1 MSPATSGRTK
11 GFGIIADMSD
21 TMAQAKTCS
30 ITTLKNR
37 KNGKPVTAFISLYC
51 YESLATRYLG
61 SAVRSA
67 GYDCLEIYY
76 EDMKRNYFK
85 YPEPDELKSLI
96 DLLRDKGV
104 DIVGISVRSSYRK
117 LAAMITDRIHQE
129 LSLPVIWGST
139 HATICPDDSIIDA
152 DVVCRG
158 EGEAVIVEL
167 LDGIAQGKDV
177 TAIKGLWFKLPDG
190 SIRRNEVAPYPN
202 LDRISD
208 PQFNAANKYYMRDS
222 KWHDGDPQWTE
233 GAFTIISSRGCP
245 HLCTFCTNPYYL
257 KAQPGYLRLRSV
269 DRVIAEIKQAVRQM
283 PNIRR
288 VKFYDDLF
296 ATNKKWTDE
305 FVEKYRREVT
315 LPFDALLNP
324 QHVTKS
330 LISKLTY
337 AGLSLAEM
345 GIQNGS
351 ERMSNEVYDR
361 RLTNEKLTKAVTI
374 LNESGIRVHYD
385 LIIDNPLETH
395 RDKQANFEFLLTI
408 PRPYSLFILSLTHFP
423 GTPLTERLLK
433 EGRITEAE
441 VEGRTDKTLFQW
453 EVSLNHKRKP
463 EDSYWLALMSL
474 LTKDFVPKG
483 LIRFFY
489 RRKILMRYPA
499 PLVAFA
505 WLMNAIKMTWL
516 AGVMYREGSLTMQVI
531 RRHANL
537 KQLPIK

>member
-1 MSPATSGRTK
+1 MSGTVAT
-11 GFGIIADMSD
+11 
-21 TMAQAKTCS
+21 AKICS
-30 ITTLKNR
+30 ITNLKNR
-37 KNGKPVTAFISLYC
+37 KPVTAFISLYC

-76 EDMKRNYFK
+76 EDMRRNHFK
-85 YPEPDELKSLI
+85 YPEPDELNGLI
-96 DLLRDKGV
+96 DLLRDKDV
-104 DIVGISVRSSYRK
+104 DIVGISVRSSYRR
-117 LAAMITDRIHQE
+117 LAAMITARIHQE
-129 LSLPVIWGST
+129 LSIPVIWGST

-190 SIRRNEVAPYPN
+190 SICRNDMAPYPN
-202 LDRISD
+202 LDQISD
-208 PQFNAANKYYMRDS
+208 PQFNAANKYYMRNS
-222 KWHDGDPQWTE
+222 KWYDGDPQWKE

-245 HLCTFCTNPYYL
+245 HMCTFCTNSYYL
-257 KAQPGYLRLRSV
+257 KSQPGYLRLRSV

-296 ATNKKWTDE
+296 AANKKWTDE
-305 FVEKYRREVT
+305 FVEKYRREVG
-315 LPFDALLNP
+315 LPFNALLNP

-330 LISKLTY
+330 LITKLTY
-337 AGLSLAEM
+337 AGLTLVEM
-345 GIQNGS
+345 GIQSGA
-351 ERMSNEVYDR
+351 EQMSNEVYNR
-361 RLTNEKLTKAVTI
+361 RLTNEKLMKAITI
-374 LNESGIRVHYD
+374 LNESGIRVLYD
-385 LIIDNPLETH
+385 LIIDNPLETD
-395 RDKQANFEFLLTI
+395 RDKQDSFEFLLTI
-408 PRPYSLFILSLTHFP
+408 PRPYSLFIVSMTHFP
-423 GTPLTERLLK
+423 GTPLTHRLLK

-453 EVSLNHKRKP
+453 EASLNHKRKP
-463 EDSYWLALMSL
+463 EDRCWLSLMSL
-474 LTKDFVPKG
+474 LTKDFVPKS
-483 LIRFFY
+483 LIKFLY

-499 PLVAFA
+499 SLVTFA

-516 AGVMYREGSLTMQVI
+516 AGVMYREGSLSMQVI

-537 KQLPIK
+537 RQLPIK